1 MADIKLDNIQK
12 FLEFADKN
20 FVSPK
25 EVLAM
30 GTSIINVIK
39 QVKSN
44 LEETIDKNDLKNIK
58 ELGQLSNELNSI
70 LGQAK
75 SLTSASKNDLIS
87 ILDGKLERLNNTIE
101 DVRSLILS
109 LPDYSWVDNK
119 LLELEA
125 LIKGINYTSQDVR
138 DKLESLEGD
147 ERLSVDAIKGLEE
160 LLKKYSSSNKQ
171 TVGFGGI
178 ANRDF
183 IKDLD
188 ISSQLDGVT
197 TTFSIPA
204 VYNIISV
211 HLSSFPHALRKNVDF
226 TYTSTTIT
234 FTSEI
239 DPSVTLAT
247 GQTCVLTVVTA

>member
-1 MADIKLDNIQK
+1 MGTNILDKVRQIKLSIEDDLKKTKELNDLGKQELI
-12 FLEFADKN
+12 
-20 FVSPK
+20 VS
-25 EVLAM
+25 LNNHIDSISSQIN
-30 GTSIINVIK
+30 SIIVDTNDSFSNLSSTEKELSTKIENLFNNIET
-39 QVKSN
+39 VKS
-44 LEETIDKNDLKNIK
+44 
-58 ELGQLSNELNSI
+58 
-70 LGQAK
+70 
-75 SLTSASKNDLIS
+75 LIP
-87 ILDGKLERLNNTIE
+87 T
-101 DVRSLILS
+101 
-109 LPDYSWVDNK
+109 LPDYSWIDVK
-119 LLELEA
+119 LTELEA
-125 LIKGINYTSQDVR
+125 LIAGINYTPQDVR
-138 DKLESLEGD
+138 DKLESLEGE
-147 ERLSVDAIKGLEE
+147 ERLSVNAIKGLDE
-160 LLKKYSSSNKQ
+160 LLKKYLASNKQ